1 MKWLLQWTL
10 PGLDSYMKMLDVKP
24 VTDKDARI
32 VMMFVDAGSKNRYD
46 INDVYKYLVD
56 TVVPM
61 ESDDTSTDSSDTTNN
76 ESTEQEPLVSDE
88 STTKE

>member
-61 ESDDTSTDSSDTTNN
+61 ERTYN
-76 ESTEQEPLVSDE
+76 
-88 STTKE
+88 